1 MALKTPALNERSPQR
16 GIEESDATPRGMTV
30 AGTYVITGLL
40 LVMVVAAVA
49 FGWPQVEI
57 VTVGGREEAVTSA
70 WMWLALLLTLIVPTL
85 GALAYRAAPTTAS
98 CTLSRLI
105 SVSSSRRR
113 RRAR

>member
-1 MALKTPALNERSPQR
+1 MAIENPALNERSFQR
-16 GIEESDATPRGMTV
+16 GIEEAGAEPRGMTA

-49 FGWPQVEI
+49 FGWQQVEI
-57 VTVGGREEAVTSA
+57 VTVGGGEEAVTSA
-70 WMWLALLLTLIVPTL
+70 WMWLALLLTLIVSTL

-98 CTLSRLI
+98 CTLSRPI
-105 SVSSSRRR
+105 SVSLSRRR